1 MNTSTIQS
9 LISLAKKELH
19 LQNLMKQSYKD
30 IRTHNSQAKND
41 EQAEKA
47 HRKYQNTG
55 KKIKK
60 LEGTM
65 KELQEALQEGYEYD
79 REMMDQKSFI
89 EWREKGEML

>member
-9 LISLAKKELH
+9 LISLVKKELH
-19 LQNLMKQSYKD
+19 LQNLMKQGYKD

-65 KELQEALQEGYEYD
+65 KELQEALQAAYDEEVAD
-79 REMMDQKSFI
+79 RELEAFF
-89 EWREKGEML
+89 EWREKGGML